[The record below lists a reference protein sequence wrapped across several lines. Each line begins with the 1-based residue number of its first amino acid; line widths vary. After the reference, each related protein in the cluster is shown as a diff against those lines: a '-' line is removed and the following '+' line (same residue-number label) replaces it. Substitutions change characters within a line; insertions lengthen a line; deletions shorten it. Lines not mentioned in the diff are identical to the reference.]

1 MSLTQKLAALLRKR
15 APDPSAEDLH
25 EIATHS
31 GIADVDPE
39 PLSQVAGEGID
50 PDRNEDA
57 HESVRSV
64 RERLPE
70 R

>member
-1 MSLTQKLAALLRKR
+1 MSLTRKLVALLRKR
-15 APDPSAEDLH
+15 APDPTAEDLH

-50 PDRNEDA
+50 LDRDVEA
-57 HESVRSV
+57 HESIRDL
-64 RERLPE
+64 RERLP
-70 R
+70 